1 MPHFCVPWECYW
13 AYTSGL
19 WEQRWMGI
27 CDSTMGLSTTLF
39 VMALL
44 LSGAASM
51 KSQAYF
57 NKTGDLPCYFTNP
70 QNISLDELVVFWQDQ
85 DKLVLYELLK
95 GKENPQSV
103 DANYKDRTSLDQDN
117 WTLRLHNIQIKDKG
131 LYQCFIYHRKSL
143 HGMIIHQNDIDL
155 SVLANFSQP
164 EIMLISN
171 RTENSFINVTCSS
184 VQGYPKPT
192 KMNFLLKTMNSTS
205 EYDAVMKIIQDNI
218 TGLYNVSISSS
229 LPVFPETNV
238 SIFCV
243 LQPEP
248 TQTKLF
254 SQPYNI
260 DAKPPQPPL
269 PVPDNVL
276 LTALPVLLFGV
287 SAMVVFFITLKKRKK
302 KPGPAH
308 ECEVIRVE
316 REESEQAKERV
327 ENRVPERSNEAQ
339 CIVNISKTDSGSV
352 RKADKLKI
360 WETKRDGDGS
370 TLDPGAISIWAVA
383 NTKEDPCDQQAIDK
397 P

>member
-1 MPHFCVPWECYW
+1 
-13 AYTSGL
+13 
-19 WEQRWMGI
+19 MGVAI
-27 CDSTMGLSTTLF
+27 CDHMGEAIFTMGLSTTLF

-339 CIVNISKTDSGSV
+339 CIVNISKTDSV
-352 RKADKLKI
+352 MEETNVPRLRLQFKKLCIKYRRTSASRI
-360 WETKRDGDGS
+360 A
-370 TLDPGAISIWAVA
+370 TLYAEARNLLSAA
-383 NTKEDPCDQQAIDK
+383 EA
-397 P
+397 

>member
-1 MPHFCVPWECYW
+1 MPRFCVPWECLW

-19 WEQRWMGI
+19 WELRWMGI

-44 LSGAASM
+44 LSATFLFLGAASM

-117 WTLRLHNIQIKDKG
+117 WTLRLHNIEIKDKG

-143 HGMIIHQNDIDL
+143 QGMIIHQNDIDL

-184 VQGYPKPT
+184 VQGYPKPK

-248 TQTKLF
+248 TQTELF

-260 DAKPPQPPL
+260 
-269 PVPDNVL
+269 
-276 LTALPVLLFGV
+276 
-287 SAMVVFFITLKKRKK
+287 
-302 KPGPAH
+302 
-308 ECEVIRVE
+308 EVIRVE
-316 REESEQAKERV
+316 EEESEQAKERV
-327 ENRVPERSNEAQ
+327 ENRVPERSDEAQ
-339 CIVNISKTDSGSV
+339 CILNISKTDSGSV

-360 WETKRDGDGS
+360 WETKRNGDGS

>member
-1 MPHFCVPWECYW
+1 MDLRC
-13 AYTSGL
+13 
-19 WEQRWMGI
+19 
-27 CDSTMGLSTTLF
+27 TMGLSTTLF

-117 WTLRLHNIQIKDKG
+117 WTLRLHNIEIKDKG

-143 HGMIIHQNDIDL
+143 QGMIIHQNDIDL

-184 VQGYPKPT
+184 VQGYPKPK

-248 TQTKLF
+248 TQTELF

-287 SAMVVFFITLKKRKK
+287 CGMVVFFITLKKRKK
-302 KPGPAH
+302 KPGPSH

-316 REESEQAKERV
+316 EEESEQAKERV
-327 ENRVPERSNEAQ
+327 ENRVPERSDEAQ
-339 CIVNISKTDSGSV
+339 CILNISKTDS
-352 RKADKLKI
+352 DL
-360 WETKRDGDGS
+360 
-370 TLDPGAISIWAVA
+370 GAVMQSKEISSGIREEKHECG
-383 NTKEDPCDQQAIDK
+383 TQEPF
-397 P
+397 

>member
-1 MPHFCVPWECYW
+1 MPRFCVPWECLW

-19 WEQRWMGI
+19 WELRWMGI

-117 WTLRLHNIQIKDKG
+117 WTLRLHNIEIKDKG

-143 HGMIIHQNDIDL
+143 QGMIIHQNDIDL
-155 SVLANFSQP
+155 SVL
-164 EIMLISN
+164 
-171 RTENSFINVTCSS
+171 
-184 VQGYPKPT
+184 
-192 KMNFLLKTMNSTS
+192 
-205 EYDAVMKIIQDNI
+205 
-218 TGLYNVSISSS
+218 
-229 LPVFPETNV
+229 
-238 SIFCV
+238 
-243 LQPEP
+243 
-248 TQTKLF
+248 
-254 SQPYNI
+254 

-287 SAMVVFFITLKKRKK
+287 CGMVVFFITLKKRKK
-302 KPGPAH
+302 KPGPSH

-316 REESEQAKERV
+316 EEESEQAKERV
-327 ENRVPERSNEAQ
+327 ENRVPERSDEAQ
-339 CIVNISKTDSGSV
+339 CILNISKTDS
-352 RKADKLKI
+352 DL
-360 WETKRDGDGS
+360 
-370 TLDPGAISIWAVA
+370 GAVMQSKEISSGIREEKHECG
-383 NTKEDPCDQQAIDK
+383 TQEPF
-397 P
+397 